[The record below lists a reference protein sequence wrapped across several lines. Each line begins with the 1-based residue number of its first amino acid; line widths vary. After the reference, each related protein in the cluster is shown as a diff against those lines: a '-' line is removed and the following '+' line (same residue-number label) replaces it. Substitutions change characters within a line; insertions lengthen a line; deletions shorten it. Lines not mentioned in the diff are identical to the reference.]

1 MGQATR
7 ARIFTRIFMRIF
19 TGTGVLALGFIAPA
33 VAQDAWTFTELG
45 VGIKPALAIDP
56 DGAAH
61 VSFLTEAIEGA
72 AFYAT
77 NAGGDWTTE
86 TLAEGYFYGPVDI
99 DVGADGTPFVT
110 YHDHQAASFDQALG
124 AGVIHYRKD
133 GAWITVTVEDM
144 GHDQWDADIAAAS
157 GGIWHLAGI
166 DPSQFGSSSGL
177 EYVTNAFGDVRVE
190 EVGSGAIPYEFGV
203 SIEIDPDANVG
214 ISFYNAD
221 PQDLFLAE
229 RGAGPDGA
237 WTIQTIDTDGD
248 VGRYSDLAYDNAG
261 APHISYWQFTG
272 ANTGEVRYATRDS
285 SGDWTVTT
293 VGTLSDVEAG
303 FTGARKITA
312 IEVGTDGQPRIMYG
326 DKSQLVY
333 ATRAADGAWATTV
346 VREAGDRPFGQLME
360 FDLAPDGTA
369 HFTSFEVT
377 QGNPL
382 EGIVFYGTNAN

>member
-1 MGQATR
+1 MGKATR
-7 ARIFTRIFMRIF
+7 ARIFIAS
-19 TGTGVLALGFIAPA
+19 GALTLGLVAPA
-33 VAQDAWTFTELG
+33 MAQDAWTFTELG
-45 VGIKPALAIDP
+45 VGIKPALALDANA
-56 DGAAH
+56 GAH

-72 AFYAT
+72 VFYAT

-99 DVGADGTPFVT
+99 DVDADGTPFVA
-110 YHDHQAASFDQALG
+110 YHDHQAANFDPGLG

-133 GAWITVTVEDM
+133 NAWNTVTVEHM
-144 GHDQWDADIAAAS
+144 GHDQWDADVAATS

-177 EYVTNAFGDVRVE
+177 EYATNAFGDAKVE
-190 EVGSGAIPYEFGV
+190 EIGTGPIPYEFGV
-203 SIEIDPDANVG
+203 SIEIDPDGNVG
-214 ISFYNAD
+214 ISFHNAG

-229 RGAGPDGA
+229 RGAGPDGT
-237 WTIQTIDTDGD
+237 WTIATIDADGD
-248 VGRYSDLAYDNAG
+248 VGRYSDLAYDAAG
-261 APHISYWQFTG
+261 TPHISYWLFTG
-272 ANTGEVRYATRDS
+272 PNAGEVRYATRDA
-285 SGDWTVTT
+285 GGAWQITT

-312 IEVGTDGQPRIMYG
+312 IEVDADGQPHIMYG

-333 ATRAADGAWATTV
+333 ATPGGDGAWTATV

-360 FDLAPDGTA
+360 FDLAADGTA

-377 QGNPL
+377 QGSPL
-382 EGIVFYGTNAN
+382 EGVVFYGTNAK